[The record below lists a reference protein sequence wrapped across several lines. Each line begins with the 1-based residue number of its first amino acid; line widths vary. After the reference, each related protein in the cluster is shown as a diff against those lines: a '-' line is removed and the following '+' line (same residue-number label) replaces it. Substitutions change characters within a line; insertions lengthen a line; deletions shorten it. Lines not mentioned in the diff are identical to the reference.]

1 MKGNRYIAL
10 AFITGIAYRLL
21 AGLQGIDTIDMGF
34 CNTFYQNIFSRP
46 DAMVFYFNYYLT
58 GLAGGIWNLL
68 AGSAGLL
75 GFRVSETLTMA
86 AAIYLIY
93 RAFKEYLPSTG
104 IAAAAILLSFLF
116 PSFVLT
122 FHYNTLSFL
131 LMAASVY
138 CFARYVRTND
148 MPWLAAAGIFTG
160 ICFFARIVNGTL
172 LALVL
177 VPAAYGLMQ
186 SSLRKCTARAAV
198 FLAGIAAGCLLV
210 LAAMA
215 AIGHLAYFEAGLHE
229 AFGTFNGN
237 DTSHASGNLF
247 RVYLKSYVNIGIQL
261 LALAAIAF
269 AYQCTGSLHAR
280 LRLYARLLLTAGLFV
295 LIGTSQPYLSAV
307 AACTLLCLMLWL
319 DKQTAAREKILILY
333 AAGCTYLFPFGS
345 DIGIPGIFHW
355 CAGMMII
362 PAAVSL
368 RLPELAPHRY
378 ILRCTYVFI
387 AAFMLYKMGMH
398 AHGEPLT
405 RPYCTA
411 MPQPGKLNALTD
423 QERARYYRNVIAQ
436 IGRHTAGNPLLLI
449 GNQASELF
457 YATETLPFT
466 GNTQMGT
473 FTGNSLFRR
482 LAKQQAYH
490 RRLPV
495 VVYLNGHATYD
506 VPPFRRDITQWMQ
519 KHQYQKVYED
529 ADLQIF
535 KTKQ

>member
-1 MKGNRYIAL
+1 MRGNKYIAF

-34 CNTFYQNIFSRP
+34 CNTFFQNIFSHP

-58 GLAGGIWNLL
+58 GLAGGIWNAV

-75 GFRVSETLTMA
+75 GFRVLETLTMA
-86 AAIYLIY
+86 SAIYLIY
-93 RAFKEYLPSTG
+93 RAFEEYLPSAG

-138 CFARYVRTND
+138 CFSRYVKTND

-177 VPAAYGLMQ
+177 VPAVYGLMQ
-186 SSLRKCTARAAV
+186 SSLRKCLTRAMV
-198 FLAGIAAGCLLV
+198 FLGGIAAGCLLV
-210 LAAMA
+210 LSTMA
-215 AIGHLAYFEAGLHE
+215 AIEHLTYFEAGLQE
-229 AFGTFNGN
+229 AFGTFNSN
-237 DTSHASGNLF
+237 DTSHASANLF
-247 RVYLKSYVNIGIQL
+247 QVYLKSYVNIGIQV
-261 LALAAIAF
+261 LALSAIAF
-269 AYQCTGSLHAR
+269 AYQHTGRLNPR
-280 LRLYARLLLTAGLFV
+280 LRLYARLIITVGLFV

-307 AACTLLCLMLWL
+307 AACTLLCLVLWL
-319 DKQTAAREKILILY
+319 NQQTAVREKILILY

-362 PAAVSL
+362 PAAVSM
-368 RLPELAPHRY
+368 RLPELVPHRY
-378 ILRCTYVFI
+378 ILRCTYAFV
-387 AAFMLYKMGMH
+387 AAFMLFKMGVH

-405 RPYCTA
+405 RPYSTA
-411 MPQPGKLNALTD
+411 MPQAEKLNALTD

-436 IGRHTAGNPLLLI
+436 IDRYTADNPLLLI

-473 FTGNSLFRR
+473 FTGSSLFRR
-482 LAKQQAYH
+482 LEMQQAYH

-495 VVYLNGHATYD
+495 VVYLNGHYDPD
-506 VPPFRRDITQWMQ
+506 VPAYRHDVTEWMQ

-535 KTKQ
+535 KTKK